1 MKVICFYYNEFLCGA
16 GSPNQFLLCGW
27 YTVYSVTEK
36 LPRMNQVQIKG
47 KVVMMTGGAGGL
59 GRALAD
65 LVLTRGGDV
74 YLCDTN
80 EDELNKVKDTL
91 KKKHVDGKVGVAVLD
106 VRKKDDWEAAWRGCE
121 EDVGMPA
128 VVVNIAGIKGE
139 QRWEE
144 VYDVNL
150 VS

>member
-1 MKVICFYYNEFLCGA
+1 M
-16 GSPNQFLLCGW
+16 
-27 YTVYSVTEK
+27 YSVTEK
-36 LPRMNQVQIKG
+36 LLRMNQVQIRG

>member
-1 MKVICFYYNEFLCGA
+1 
-16 GSPNQFLLCGW
+16 
-27 YTVYSVTEK
+27 
-36 LPRMNQVQIKG
+36 MNQVQIRG

-59 GRALAD
+59 GRALAN

-91 KKKHVDGKVGVAVLD
+91 EKKHVDGKVGVAVLD
-106 VRKKDDWEAAWRGCE
+106 VRNKDDWEAAWRGCE

-139 QRWEE
+139 QP
-144 VYDVNL
+144 VYFLCDHSYKPVNIGIETA
-150 VS
+150 V